1 MSLSSDYVRTS
12 LQGLYGD
19 SITSGD
25 IRAWCAMNNGNYQ
38 TVTKKLD
45 QYKIGRGKWNLEVTQ
60 EKVEQIEKIIRHLL
74 LFPLSSKILSH
85 KKMIPS
91 SSLVILVILKKLF
104 SPVYSIR
111 RSLRVSLATAK
122 RSRLSKRV
130 LNWVENLSV

>member
-45 QYKIGRGKWNLEVTQ
+45 QYKIGRGKWDLTVREQMEKTYQASPAIVLNQ
-60 EKVEQIEKIIRHLL
+60 EKQKGKAE
-74 LFPLSSKILSH
+74 SSFRGH
-85 KKMIPS
+85 
-91 SSLVILVILKKLF
+91 
-104 SPVYSIR
+104 SIF
-111 RSLRVSLATAK
+111 T
-122 RSRLSKRV
+122 
-130 LNWVENLSV
+130 